1 MHPAWHL
8 DSSSLREVV
17 DDGAALEER
26 LAAAGDLER
35 IWLLR
40 LLGRLDEARAAGE
53 TVLDE
58 APQAPE
64 RWRALPLLAD
74 VCAYQE
80 DHVEAERLQVESLT
94 LASAL
99 GPLQEATVDQYI
111 GKRLFDQAL
120 YEQAAQCFVTALRLR
135 RDNGAAA
142 ELIESSR
149 MALKRA
155 TELSQEPAGRHYERR
170 PLSPRPAATPDGTL
184 PGVTFER
191 YDDADLDALVEF
203 LTSEDWPWQQVP
215 SATPDTVR
223 HRAAGGFYNSASA
236 GPSGPLRPVAASA

>member
-155 TELSQEPAGRHYERR
+155 TELSQERPAGTMSAARYHPGRR
-170 PLSPRPAATPDGTL
+170 PHLMAHSRG
-184 PGVTFER
+184 
-191 YDDADLDALVEF
+191 
-203 LTSEDWPWQQVP
+203 
-215 SATPDTVR
+215 
-223 HRAAGGFYNSASA
+223 
-236 GPSGPLRPVAASA
+236 